1 MKQKLYILCL
11 FIAGLGYGQTVY
23 IEDSTFRTFLQN
35 NYGQTMVGDS
45 LDTQAAAGIVDT
57 LAMKGFGINSLQGI
71 EYFTAVTGILADS
84 NNINSFPDI
93 STFSDAFIISLNYN
107 RLTSLEVSSQQD
119 NLRTLNISNNMLTQ
133 LPNIV
138 PLTNIQSVDARDNL
152 ISSFVMSFENNSTL
166 DSLHLE
172 NNKLS
177 FEEFLSI
184 NSLPMFSLYHLF
196 PQDSIGPGGDFERPQ
211 GESIRY
217 YLNQDSS
224 VLDSEY
230 KWYLNDVPYITNQT
244 PYLDIDTVGTFS
256 VYIKNQNV
264 SATDSLVGKTFT
276 VYEDSC
282 FSLKDLNYASYRPDC
297 ETNGSVYVNENSIS
311 GGTAPFTF
319 YLISN
324 FSGDTLS
331 SANGSFTG
339 LEAGSYRV
347 YIEDDNGCSG
357 SLPSSIS
364 IQRVTDC
371 DEIITADNPN
381 FYIKEDGEVKIYDRS
396 GKLIKTL
403 SAPVYWDGTDKNGR
417 LVSMGLYFIN
427 VGEQVYKVTM
437 IR

>member
-23 IEDSTFRTFLQN
+23 IEDNTFRTFLQN
-35 NYGQTMVGDS
+35 NYEQTMVGDS
-45 LDTQAAAGIVDT
+45 LDTQAAAGVVDT
-57 LAMKGFGINSLQGI
+57 LAMKGLGINSFQGI
-71 EYFTAVTGILADS
+71 EYFIAVTGILADS

-138 PLTNIQSVDARDNL
+138 PLTNIQSLDARDNL
-152 ISSFVMSFENNSTL
+152 ISSFVTSFENNSTL

-196 PQDSIGPGGDFERPQ
+196 PQDSIGPGGDFERPK

-224 VLDSEY
+224 VISSEY
-230 KWYLNDVPYITNQT
+230 KWYLNDVPYITNQS
-244 PYLDIDTVGTFS
+244 PFLDIDTTGVFT
-256 VYIKNQNV
+256 VYIKNENV
-264 SATDSLVGKTFT
+264 STEDSLVGKSFT
-276 VYEDSC
+276 VSENLC
-282 FSLKDLNYASYRPDC
+282 FTLDGLNYQSKSIDC
-297 ETNGSVYVNENSIS
+297 NIGGEVYINENSIS
-311 GGTAPFTF
+311 GGTSPFT
-319 YLISN
+319 YVLISS
-324 FSGDTLS
+324 FSGDSLS
-331 SANGSFTG
+331 SLSGIFTDLKETTYSLYVKDNAG
-339 LEAGSYRV
+339 CTETLE
-347 YIEDDNGCSG
+347 NF
-357 SLPSSIS
+357 IS
-364 IQRVTDC
+364 IQEKADC
-371 DEIITADNPN
+371 DIIITKENPS
-381 FYIKEDGEVKIYDRS
+381 FFIKDKGDVKIYDRS
-396 GKLIKTL
+396 GKLIKSL
-403 SAPVYWDGTDKNGR
+403 KAPVYWNGTDKDGR
-417 LVSMGLYFIN
+417 LVSMGLYFVN